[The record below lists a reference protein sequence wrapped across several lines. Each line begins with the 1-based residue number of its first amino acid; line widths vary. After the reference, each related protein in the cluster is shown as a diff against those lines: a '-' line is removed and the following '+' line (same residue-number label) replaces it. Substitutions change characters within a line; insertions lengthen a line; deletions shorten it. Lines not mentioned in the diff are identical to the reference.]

1 MRKVTICAWVLLM
14 ALMLMVPLAIA
25 EDSSQPVVDNSITIE
40 NPADENQTGSSI
52 EEVIPEIAEESSLF
66 FTVNFDEELD
76 SYDPQAILEQI
87 KDGNIEGDTL
97 LEKIKELYKPDIDF
111 DLADSM
117 NDSWVLIDED
127 TTFAVGDILVSED
140 FLEVGVY
147 VADEEV
153 YELDSEKVQTPAD
166 YEYYNRDLHEVNYD
180 FALAADN
187 NEPEADA
194 DLDGSE
200 VTINTESD
208 ESLPEIENDPSINTP
223 AETEESTIDP
233 TVEEPA
239 TEEPM
244 TEEPTV
250 EEIIDPAA
258 DTTVEPAT
266 EPTIE
271 AAALTTPVVE
281 PLPDP
286 PVPAVISL
294 PYFSVILHDE
304 DFRSYCPLN
313 VSEQI
318 DKGELAGAT
327 LIEQLQGLYA
337 KGIEFAASD
346 SVDSG
351 WEQISDDTR
360 YILADILV
368 SADFSKVGIWINKDQ
383 IFCLND
389 QTLCTP
395 DEFMY
400 YNRAFQSKTIQ
411 EVW

>member
-25 EDSSQPVVDNSITIE
+25 EDSGQPVVDNPVTIE
-40 NPADENQTGSSI
+40 TPADENQTGSSI

-66 FTVNFDEELD
+66 FTVNLDAELN
-76 SYDPQAILEQI
+76 SYAPQAILEQI

-97 LEKIKELYKPDIDF
+97 LEKINELYKPNIDF

-117 NDSWVLIDED
+117 DDSWVLIDED

-140 FLEVGVY
+140 FAEVGIL
-147 VADEEV
+147 VAEDEV
-153 YELDSEKVQTPAD
+153 YDLDSETVQTPAD

-180 FALAADN
+180 FALAAAN
-187 NEPEADA
+187 NEPEADV

-200 VTINTESD
+200 VIINTESD

-223 AETEESTIDP
+223 AETEEPTIDP

-239 TEEPM
+239 TEEPIV
-244 TEEPTV
+244 EEPAI

-258 DTTVEPAT
+258 DTTVEPAI
-266 EPTIE
+266 EPTAE
-271 AAALTTPVVE
+271 AAAVTTPVVE
-281 PLPDP
+281 PLPEP
-286 PVPAVISL
+286 TAVPSL
-294 PYFSVILHDE
+294 PYFSVVLHDE
-304 DFRSYCPLN
+304 DFRSYCPMN
-313 VSEQI
+313 VSGQI
-318 DKGELAGAT
+318 EDGEFAGAT

-337 KGIEFAASD
+337 KGIEFVASD

-351 WEQISDDTR
+351 WEEIGDDTR

-368 SADFSKVGIWINKDQ
+368 NADFSKVGIWINKDQ
-383 IFCLND
+383 VFCLND
-389 QTLCTP
+389 QTVYTP
-395 DEFMY
+395 SEFMY